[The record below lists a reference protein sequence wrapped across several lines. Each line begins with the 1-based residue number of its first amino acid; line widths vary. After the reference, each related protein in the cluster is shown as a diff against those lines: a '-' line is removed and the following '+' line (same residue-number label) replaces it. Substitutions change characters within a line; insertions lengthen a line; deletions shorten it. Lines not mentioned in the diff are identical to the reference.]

1 MIKHILQDCSYND
14 EFYLVL
20 SEISEKMSRSVN
32 KPQAILLFKKFE
44 VAHTNIMIYLFYS
57 WSDF

>member
-1 MIKHILQDCSYND
+1 MLQDCSYND

-32 KPQAILLFKKFE
+32 KPQAISLFKKFE
-44 VAHTNIMIYLFYS
+44 VAHMNIHV
-57 WSDF
+57 